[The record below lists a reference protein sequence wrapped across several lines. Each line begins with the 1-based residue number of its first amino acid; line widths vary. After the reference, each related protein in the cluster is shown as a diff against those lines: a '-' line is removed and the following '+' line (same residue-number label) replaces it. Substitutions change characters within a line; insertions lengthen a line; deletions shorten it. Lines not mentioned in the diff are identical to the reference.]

1 MAEFRTALNLDP
13 QNEFALQRV
22 RDALGPAPVHT
33 AEAPRLVASADAI
46 NSKPIQV
53 NHDFHYRGDTRGL
66 LTAVAASY
74 GLTVIFDDSFPS
86 RRIRFDLDNADFA
99 TALAAVSAATKTFSV
114 ALDDKFFSLA
124 STTPTTITP
133 STAWVCA
140 RFIFLAALP
149 LLS

>member
-1 MAEFRTALNLDP
+1 
-13 QNEFALQRV
+13 V

-53 NHDFHYRGDTRGL
+53 NHDFHYRGDTAGCSRRRRQLRADGDL
-66 LTAVAASY
+66 RR
-74 GLTVIFDDSFPS
+74 FFPS

-114 ALDDKFFSLA
+114 ALDDKVLFACVDNPDNHHAFDRMGLRSFYI
-124 STTPTTITP
+124 SGGP
-133 STAWVCA
+133 
-140 RFIFLAALP
+140 AATELNDLMNALRT
-149 LLS
+149 LLSSSS

>member
-1 MAEFRTALNLDP
+1 
-13 QNEFALQRV
+13 
-22 RDALGPAPVHT
+22 
-33 AEAPRLVASADAI
+33 
-46 NSKPIQV
+46 V

-114 ALDDKFFSLA
+114 ALDDKVLFACVDNPDNHHAFDRMA
-124 STTPTTITP
+124 
-133 STAWVCA
+133 CA
-140 RFIFLAALP
+140 RFIFLAP
-149 LLS
+149 CRY